1 MSTIPDMS
9 VILTRVVAKKM
20 EICARKVEYTKF
32 KRTDTNNTM
41 FRIAQST
48 AAFLSSFWRLEI

>member
-1 MSTIPDMS
+1 MPDMS